1 MVGSTWTFG
10 TQFFQLAFFNRND
23 VLHQTDDISEG
34 IGKFR
39 PHGLLSVK
47 AHQTHLKFGEIQLK
61 CIRNRC
67 VHNPFLIRS
76 YHKFAIAG
84 LPSWRLALCLL
95 GAWLVVFAIISR
107 GVKSSGK
114 ASYFLALFPYV
125 IMLALLIRAVT
136 LEGASKGILFFLTPQ
151 WHELK
156 NPKVLFA
163 HSSQQHLLARM
174 ARFPSN

>member
-1 MVGSTWTFG
+1 MRA
-10 TQFFQLAFFNRND
+10 QL
-23 VLHQTDDISEG
+23 L
-34 IGKFR
+34 
-39 PHGLLSVK
+39 
-47 AHQTHLKFGEIQLK
+47 
-61 CIRNRC
+61 
-67 VHNPFLIRS
+67 LIRS
-76 YHKFAIAG
+76 YRKFAIAG
-84 LPSWRLALCLL
+84 LPSWRLAVCLL

-156 NPKVLFA
+156 NPKVFA
-163 HSSQQHLLARM
+163 HSSQTNLLARM
-174 ARFPSN
+174 ARFPSISYRHSSA